1 VFGALR
7 APTFLFAF
15 PKTYPPNLI
24 TMAGVDLLL
33 LVAVLST
40 CFWLGTLLNP
50 PPPKRKSTEEKF
62 TDALK
67 DLLSEG
73 ITIKPKDK

>member
-1 VFGALR
+1 
-7 APTFLFAF
+7 
-15 PKTYPPNLI
+15 
-24 TMAGVDLLL
+24 MAGVDLLL

-50 PPPKRKSTEEKF
+50 PPPKSKGVEEKF

-67 DLLSEG
+67 ELLKDG
-73 ITIKPKDK
+73 ITIQPKKDNK